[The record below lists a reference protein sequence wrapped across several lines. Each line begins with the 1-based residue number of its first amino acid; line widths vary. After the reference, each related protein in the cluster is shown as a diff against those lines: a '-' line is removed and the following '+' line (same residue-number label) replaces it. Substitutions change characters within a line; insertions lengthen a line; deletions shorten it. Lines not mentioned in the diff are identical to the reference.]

1 VIQNCLTSLETSQIM
16 TKIFIPLSLEK
27 GGLMSE
33 KDFNLLMELANQK
46 LHREVS
52 KEEALRSLVNAGILD
67 SNGNLTKPYA
77 DLAVRN
83 S

>member
-1 VIQNCLTSLETSQIM
+1 M

-67 SNGNLTKPYA
+67 SNGNLTKPYE
-77 DLAVRN
+77 DLAADTPQ
-83 S
+83 